1 MLCIVEVGVSYDTD
15 IDLARRLMLDEANS
29 CPHRDEKAD
38 EPWVRVI
45 GHDDFAI
52 RLRLY
57 VWVPDVSSLWLTRFW
72 LLENI
77 KKRFDR
83 EGVEIPFPYRT
94 VVFKKDLPPARRE
107 EIKPEEPT

>member
-1 MLCIVEVGVSYDTD
+1 M
-15 IDLARRLMLDEANS
+15 
-29 CPHRDEKAD
+29 
-38 EPWVRVI
+38 
-45 GHDDFAI
+45 
-52 RLRLY
+52 
-57 VWVPDVSSLWLTRFW
+57 SSLWLTRFW

-107 EIKPEEPT
+107 ESNSEEAA